1 MGLAAVSNKTKQNLK
16 NSDTWKRILYM
27 LLFVVAYAVAEFL
40 LTAVVVVQ
48 VFFKLITGSLNER
61 LLVLGKQTSQYVFDI
76 LKFLTFNSEDMPFPF
91 KNWPDEKS

>member
-1 MGLAAVSNKTKQNLK
+1 MDLKMSNKTKQNLK
-16 NSDTWKRILYM
+16 NKNTWMRILYM

-61 LLVLGKQTSQYVFDI
+61 LLVLGKQTSQYVYDI
-76 LKFLTFNSEDMPFPF
+76 LRFMTFNSEDMPFPF

>member
-1 MGLAAVSNKTKQNLK
+1 MDIKMSNKTKQNLK
-16 NSDTWKRILYM
+16 NKNTWMRILYM

-61 LLVLGKQTSQYVFDI
+61 LLVLGKQTSQYVYDI
-76 LKFLTFNSEDMPFPF
+76 LRFMTFNSEDMPFPF